1 MLRWQCVAAEAWPR
15 VQVLIQQLCRPVMVI
30 SYYHCNVISCDITD
44 GAVMTSVIELGMSHL
59 NAILQKF
66 SGNIY

>member
-1 MLRWQCVAAEAWPR
+1 
-15 VQVLIQQLCRPVMVI
+15 MVI